1 MLKLEKILV
10 IFMCLLVLL
19 SCFGTSL
26 SQTTGRDEPANKDSI
41 IKGENLNL
49 ALQGLSF
56 YYKSPIGFEF
66 AVGGFEPSQISA
78 DVAGKSFEAALD
90 EILAQDARY
99 TWIKTDEVVNVYPKE
114 NRDNLLKS
122 FLETKV
128 KDFSISERSTVLQVK
143 QSLIKTPEVIEL
155 LKATNTE
162 PFQTGFF
169 SQDLRLIYA
178 LDGVRKRKFYSLQIP
193 NATVREILNRLI
205 KESGRQYWLVNRDA
219 VTNDFWIGF

>member
-1 MLKLEKILV
+1 MLKPEKILV

-19 SCFGTSL
+19 SGTGTSL

-49 ALQGLSF
+49 ALQRLSF
-56 YYKSPIGFEF
+56 YYESPIGFEF
-66 AVGGFEPSQISA
+66 AVDGFEPSKISA

-90 EILAQDARY
+90 EIVAQDARY
-99 TWIKTDEVVNVYPKE
+99 TWIKSDGVVNVYPKE

-128 KDFSISERSTVLQVK
+128 KDFSISEKSSVLQVK

-162 PFQTGFF
+162 PFQRGFLAKNF
-169 SQDLRLIYA
+169 TS
-178 LDGVRKRKFYSLQIP
+178 FTP
-193 NATVREILNRLI
+193 
-205 KESGRQYWLVNRDA
+205 
-219 VTNDFWIGF
+219 